1 MYFEKTTIND
11 ILNCQDCLGR
21 LEGPKL
27 LPCGETICSFCESLI
42 KIRNLNK
49 FECLICKKEH
59 EMPKNGLPEN
69 NIVLKM
75 LSIKPIKVYRGES
88 VELLEKS
95 LKDILKKQILI
106 KHTIENTK
114 DIITDHCIELRSSVQ
129 LKTEEAIQNINEMS
143 SKIIEDIDKHENE
156 LILSNELNLKTIYE
170 YEEVAKELEAFYTIN
185 SEYLKNPIIDHQII
199 KKSNEEAIILTNKAN
214 IEIENLND
222 LIFKGLKTYELINYD
237 FF

>member
-1 MYFEKTTIND
+1 
-11 ILNCQDCLGR
+11 
-21 LEGPKL
+21 
-27 LPCGETICSFCESLI
+27 
-42 KIRNLNK
+42 
-49 FECLICKKEH
+49 
-59 EMPKNGLPEN
+59 MPKNGLPEN

-143 SKIIEDIDKHENE
+143 SKIIEEIDKHENE

-199 KKSNEEAIILTNKAN
+199 KKSNEEGIILTNKAN
-214 IEIENLND
+214 IEIENLKD
-222 LIFKGLKTYELINYD
+222 LIFKGLKTYELKNYD